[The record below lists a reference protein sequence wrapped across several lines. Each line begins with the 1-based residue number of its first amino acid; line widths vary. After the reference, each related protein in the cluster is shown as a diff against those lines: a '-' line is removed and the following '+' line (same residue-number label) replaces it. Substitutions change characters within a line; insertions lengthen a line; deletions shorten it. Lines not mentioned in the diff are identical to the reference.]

1 MSPSVMPGPHVIGC
15 DVGKAAIVVFD
26 SLTGRTTELP
36 NNPEALKAFVG
47 TVPPNCLIVCE
58 ATGGY
63 EAALLLAAVQAG
75 IPAHRANARRVKA
88 FIRSLGRIAKT
99 DAIDAHG
106 ICRFGQERHA
116 ELPRWRPVG
125 EMREDLR
132 TLVRLRVQLVKQRTA
147 LTNQVKAPGG
157 DVAKPRLRA
166 LIDATSEQIDAIE
179 ADIND
184 LVDRDPALAQTV
196 GIIRNIP
203 GCGPVTAVTVA
214 ALMPELG
221 TMTRG
226 QAAALAGLAPH
237 PHQSGQRD
245 GYRRTRGGRPEIK
258 RALFMAAMAARNHNP
273 ELKTVY
279 LRLINNGKKP
289 IVAITALMRKLITI
303 INARIRDANLN
314 HAIQLS

>member
-1 MSPSVMPGPHVIGC
+1 VIGC
-15 DVGKAAIVVFD
+15 DVGKAVIVVFD

-36 NNPEALKAFVG
+36 NNPDALKAFVG
-47 TVPPNCLIVCE
+47 ALPSNCLIVCE

-63 EAALLLAAVQAG
+63 EATLLLAAAEAG
-75 IPAHRANARRVKA
+75 VPAHRANARRVKA

-116 ELPRWRPVG
+116 ELPRWRPAGAV
-125 EMREDLR
+125 RDDLR

-166 LIDATSEQIDAIE
+166 LIDATAGQIDAIE

-184 LVDRDPALAQTV
+184 LVDRDPALAQTID
-196 GIIRNIP
+196 IIRDIP

-221 TMTRG
+221 TMNRG

-258 RALFMAAMAARNHNP
+258 RALFMAAMAARNHNTD
-273 ELKTVY
+273 LKTVY
-279 LRLINNGKKP
+279 QRLIANGKKP

-303 INARIRDANLN
+303 INARVRDANIPN
-314 HAIQLS
+314 ANQLS